1 MAGTAGERESS
12 YGRRMVASY
21 PMDETDRLLAVIRGR
36 VAKTVGL
43 QFPVGLRPRAVELAG
58 ELESRAGVTCLIAAD
73 PSFGACDV
81 PEMPVDLTVHLGHA
95 PMPHLRYR
103 NVFFYDLPTPLP
115 ESWAFLD
122 AALPML
128 RKRVGILTTT
138 QHREWV
144 PHIEAYLQTK
154 GFETV
159 VSEPDRRVAY
169 AAQVLGCDYF
179 TATNVADRV
188 DCFLYVGTGD
198 FHPLGVAIIVDK
210 PVIAAD
216 PSTGQAHALDEVKD
230 RVLRQ
235 RWGAIVRAQDAET
248 FGIIVSKKVG
258 QDRSGLAVDLK
269 ARLEAKGKRAAIFY
283 MDLVAPELLE
293 GYKVDAWVSTACPR
307 IAIEDYLRY
316 KAPILTPPELEV
328 VLGTRRWEDYAFDE
342 IRA

>member
-1 MAGTAGERESS
+1 MA
-12 YGRRMVASY
+12 
-21 PMDETDRLLAVIRGR
+21 ETDRLLETIRRRG
-36 VAKTVGL
+36 AKTVGL
-43 QFPVGLRPRAVELAG
+43 QFPVGLRPRAFALAG
-58 ELESRAGVTCLIAAD
+58 ELEREAGVTCLIAAD

-81 PEMPVDLTVHLGHA
+81 AEMPVDLIVHLAHA

-122 AALPML
+122 AALPYL
-128 RKRVGILTTT
+128 GKRVGILTTT

-144 PHIEAYLQTK
+144 AHIAAYLTSK
-154 GFETV
+154 GHEAV

-188 DCFLYVGTGD
+188 DGYLYVGTGD
-198 FHPLGVAIIVDK
+198 FHPLGVSIICKDK
-210 PVIAAD
+210 PVIIAD
-216 PSTGQAHALDEVKD
+216 PSTGEARTLDAVKD

-235 RWGAIVRAQDAET
+235 RWGAIVRAQDART
-248 FGIIVSKKVG
+248 FGIILSKKIG
-258 QDRSGLAVDLK
+258 QDRSDLAARLK
-269 ARLEAKGKRAAIFY
+269 ALLEAKGREGRLFY

-293 GYKVDAWVSTACPR
+293 GYAVDAWVSTACPR

-316 KAPILTPPELEV
+316 KQPMLTPQELEI
-328 VLGTRRWEDYAFDE
+328 VLGERTWDTYAFDE